1 MANEKKITYSEALD
15 YILTHY
21 EIPEGYAERIRALKA
36 QTEKKNAAKSE
47 KVDKAQREIMDK
59 ILAVLA
65 SADKP
70 MTVTDIGKALD
81 NEYSNQRLSSYVK
94 KLVENAE
101 VVRTEDKRKAYF
113 SLPSAE

>member
-1 MANEKKITYSEALD
+1 MTEKKITYSEALD

-21 EIPEGYAERIRALKA
+21 ELPEAYAERIKALKA

-47 KVDKAQREIMDK
+47 KVDKAQREVMDK

-70 MTVTDIGKALD
+70 MTVTEICKALG
-81 NEYSNQRLSSYVK
+81 NEWSNQRISSYVK
-94 KLVENAE
+94 KLVESAE
-101 VVRTEDKRKAYF
+101 VVRSEDKRKAYF
-113 SLPSAE
+113 ALPSAE